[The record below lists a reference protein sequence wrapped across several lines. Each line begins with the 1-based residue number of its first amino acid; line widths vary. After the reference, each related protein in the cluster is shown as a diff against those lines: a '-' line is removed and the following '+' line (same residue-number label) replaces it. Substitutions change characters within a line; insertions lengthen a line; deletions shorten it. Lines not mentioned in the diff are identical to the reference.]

1 MLRRHRVRFLVGA
14 LVAAV
19 VNSGCGYSLAGQ
31 GSFLPDYIQ
40 TIGIP
45 LFENNTNIFEV
56 EQTLTQQVVTTF
68 IGRGSYSVSAAET
81 GVDALLSGT
90 ITSIDIQPATF
101 TAQQQASRYIF
112 TLRVAIEFRDLTTD
126 EMLWENPALTFS
138 DEYEVASGSGGQLD
152 ASTFFGQQSN
162 AVERLAR
169 DFALTVVSSILEAF

>member
-1 MLRRHRVRFLVGA
+1 MVLAGA
-14 LVAAV
+14 LLAAAA
-19 VNSGCGYSLAGQ
+19 NSGCGYSLAGQ

-45 LFENNTNIFEV
+45 LFENATTVFEV
-56 EQTLTQQVVTTF
+56 EQTLTQQVVQQF
-68 IGRGSYSVSAAET
+68 IGRGSYNVSSADT

-90 ITSIDIQPATF
+90 ISSIDIQPATF
-101 TAQQQASRYIF
+101 SPQQQASKYIF

-126 EMLWENPALTFS
+126 EILWENPALTFS

-152 ASTFFGQQSN
+152 ANTFFGQQSN